1 MKKKGNKSIH
11 KNKKHNSVKR
21 VRRKEIKTITFMVLR
36 LNKNKKHNSV
46 KSEKNFYS

>member
-1 MKKKGNKSIH
+1 MKKKRNKSIH